1 MQTRTSEETEIERE
15 IFDLSKNNFGHL
27 DVNRFKKAIRK
38 KGLLIED
45 PRLADLKSNLEICQ
59 NYMLEHI
66 EEDAPGQDPRTA
78 KNQKGVFERNQRILD
93 SRGINN

>member
-1 MQTRTSEETEIERE
+1 MPLTKLAKIFLARMLMILTRFETFLSEETEIERE

-66 EEDAPGQDPRTA
+66 EEDAPGSGPETA
-78 KNQKGVFERNQRILD
+78 
-93 SRGINN
+93 

>member
-1 MQTRTSEETEIERE
+1 MASKLTILRRFETFLSEETEIERE

-38 KGLLIED
+38 KGLLIDD

-66 EEDAPGQDPRTA
+66 EEDAPGLGPETA
-78 KNQKGVFERNQRILD
+78 
-93 SRGINN
+93 